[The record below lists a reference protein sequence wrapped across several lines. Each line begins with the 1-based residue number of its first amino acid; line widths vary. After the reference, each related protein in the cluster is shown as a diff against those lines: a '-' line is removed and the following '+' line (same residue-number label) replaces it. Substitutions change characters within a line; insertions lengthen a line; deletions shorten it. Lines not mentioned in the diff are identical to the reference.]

1 MAPIIADKYHITPV
15 MDLTGKPQICNNS
28 ISPIVNASI
37 FDMDGISFQANKHI
51 KIKPI
56 TIATRY
62 SK

>member
-1 MAPIIADKYHITPV
+1 MKNKL
-15 MDLTGKPQICNNS
+15 MDNIDLF
-28 ISPIVNASI
+28 I